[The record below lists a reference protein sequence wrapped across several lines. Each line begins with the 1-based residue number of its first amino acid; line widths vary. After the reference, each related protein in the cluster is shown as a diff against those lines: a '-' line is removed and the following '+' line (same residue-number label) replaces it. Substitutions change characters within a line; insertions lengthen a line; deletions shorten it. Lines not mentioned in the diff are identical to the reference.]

1 MASTSSSPTRALL
14 APLLHQP
21 LTSTPSTSDDDEA
34 SSLDGGSAGDDSL
47 DLPCPQDS
55 RRQRRQRRPP
65 CRCTTSTADPLRAE
79 RRRSNQLEKELRKA
93 RAQLSR
99 FSEINPDEYARLQ
112 DAERKREEFERQV
125 GERERQ
131 LNEANLRRVRSV
143 EKERDEARCQVQ
155 NLRKERLMERLFS
168 EAEGRVG
175 GDERGT
181 FFDTFVTLC
190 GGHFQLGEVDGRER
204 LLPVD
209 GKGQPLTADGV
220 ALSDGDY
227 MEELRRHPVY
237 SFLFQQRSGLYSAAV
252 PESGHEHGG
261 SREPADPEHRRALP
275 GGRQGHHAQ
284 GGCSA
289 ALITRRESDGL
300 VSGVLA
306 QPLHRHGGAGRQ
318 RQPGPLPCP
327 AQAEEGL
334 WGDRG
339 RPPRQCPGQPADS
352 PWRLGAAPPRWLQPP
367 VRQCSLQSQ
376 GPAAAECYR
385 HWL

>member
-1 MASTSSSPTRALL
+1 MPSSFFSSDSSSANSGTAP
-14 APLLHQP
+14 APLALAAPWRSYRQHQQQP
-21 LTSTPSTSDDDEA
+21 NQ
-34 SSLDGGSAGDDSL
+34 GSAGSVQPAADPDLLNSDGAADAGLDAADGDDTL
-47 DLPCPQDS
+47 DLSLPQDS
-55 RRQRRQRRPP
+55 SPSDNDDPP
-65 CRCTTSTADPLRAE
+65 AAAPSSADPLRAE

-143 EKERDEARCQVQ
+143 EKERDEARSQVQ

-261 SREPADPEHRRALP
+261 AVNLQTLSTAELYLEAVKGTTPRA
-275 GGRQGHHAQ
+275 
-284 GGCSA
+284 
-289 ALITRRESDGL
+289 
-300 VSGVLA
+300 
-306 QPLHRHGGAGRQ
+306 
-318 RQPGPLPCP
+318 
-327 AQAEEGL
+327 
-334 WGDRG
+334 
-339 RPPRQCPGQPADS
+339 
-352 PWRLGAAPPRWLQPP
+352 AAPR
-367 VRQCSLQSQ
+367 R
-376 GPAAAECYR
+376 
-385 HWL
+385 

>member
-1 MASTSSSPTRALL
+1 MPSSFFSQSSRPSSGTASAPL
-14 APLLHQP
+14 APAAPSQVYRQEQQQP
-21 LTSTPSTSDDDEA
+21 NQGPAGTSAPPAADLDPLDEDDDEA
-34 SSLDGGSAGDDSL
+34 SSLDGGSAGDDSYE
-47 DLPCPQDS
+47 PNFPQDS
-55 RRQRRQRRPP
+55 GTGCGDHDDPP
-65 CRCTTSTADPLRAE
+65 AASTSTADPLRAE

-143 EKERDEARCQVQ
+143 EKERDEARSQVQ

-261 SREPADPEHRRALP
+261 AVNLQTLSTAELYLEAVKGTTPRA
-275 GGRQGHHAQ
+275 
-284 GGCSA
+284 
-289 ALITRRESDGL
+289 
-300 VSGVLA
+300 
-306 QPLHRHGGAGRQ
+306 
-318 RQPGPLPCP
+318 
-327 AQAEEGL
+327 
-334 WGDRG
+334 
-339 RPPRQCPGQPADS
+339 
-352 PWRLGAAPPRWLQPP
+352 AAPR
-367 VRQCSLQSQ
+367 R
-376 GPAAAECYR
+376 
-385 HWL
+385 

>member
-1 MASTSSSPTRALL
+1 LQIYTQPQQQPNQGPAGSIPPATDPDLL
-14 APLLHQP
+14 DADE
-21 LTSTPSTSDDDEA
+21 DDLGGMD
-34 SSLDGGSAGDDSL
+34 LGGSDDSL
-47 DLPCPQDS
+47 DPPAPLAPSIGSGGNSDNDDLPAAAS
-55 RRQRRQRRPP
+55 
-65 CRCTTSTADPLRAE
+65 SSADPLRAE

-125 GERERQ
+125 GDRERQ

-143 EKERDEARCQVQ
+143 EKERDEARSLVQ

-190 GGHFQLGEVDGRER
+190 GGHFQLGELDGRER

-252 PESGHEHGG
+252 PETGHEHGG
-261 SREPADPEHRRALP
+261 AVNLQTLSTAELYLEAVKGTTPRA
-275 GGRQGHHAQ
+275 
-284 GGCSA
+284 
-289 ALITRRESDGL
+289 
-300 VSGVLA
+300 
-306 QPLHRHGGAGRQ
+306 
-318 RQPGPLPCP
+318 
-327 AQAEEGL
+327 
-334 WGDRG
+334 
-339 RPPRQCPGQPADS
+339 
-352 PWRLGAAPPRWLQPP
+352 AAPR
-367 VRQCSLQSQ
+367 R
-376 GPAAAECYR
+376 
-385 HWL
+385 

>member
-1 MASTSSSPTRALL
+1 MPSSLFSQSSRSSSGSAPEPL
-14 APLLHQP
+14 APATPWQIYRQHQQQPNQGPAGSSAGPATDPDP
-21 LTSTPSTSDDDEA
+21 LDLDEDDLGSAD
-34 SSLDGGSAGDDSL
+34 LGGSDDSL
-47 DLPCPQDS
+47 DPTAPLE
-55 RRQRRQRRPP
+55 
-65 CRCTTSTADPLRAE
+65 TSTGPGAGSDNDDPPAAAPSSADPLRAE

-143 EKERDEARCQVQ
+143 EKERDEARSQVQ

-252 PESGHEHGG
+252 PETGHEHGG
-261 SREPADPEHRRALP
+261 AVNLQTLSTAELYLEAVKGTTPRA
-275 GGRQGHHAQ
+275 
-284 GGCSA
+284 
-289 ALITRRESDGL
+289 
-300 VSGVLA
+300 
-306 QPLHRHGGAGRQ
+306 
-318 RQPGPLPCP
+318 
-327 AQAEEGL
+327 
-334 WGDRG
+334 
-339 RPPRQCPGQPADS
+339 
-352 PWRLGAAPPRWLQPP
+352 AAPR
-367 VRQCSLQSQ
+367 R
-376 GPAAAECYR
+376 
-385 HWL
+385 

>member
-1 MASTSSSPTRALL
+1 MGSSASAIPPSADSDLL
-14 APLLHQP
+14 DG
-21 LTSTPSTSDDDEA
+21 DDDEGAGGLDPSSGDDLLDSPGTAEPGA
-34 SSLDGGSAGDDSL
+34 SAGGSDGDE
-47 DLPCPQDS
+47 
-55 RRQRRQRRPP
+55 PP
-65 CRCTTSTADPLRAE
+65 AATTSTADPLRAE

-93 RAQLSR
+93 RAQLAR

-125 GERERQ
+125 ADRERQ

-143 EKERDEARCQVQ
+143 EKERDEARSQVQ
-155 NLRKERLMERLFS
+155 NLRKERLMERLFL

-190 GGHFQLGEVDGRER
+190 GSHFQLGEVDGRER

-252 PESGHEHGG
+252 PETGLEHGG
-261 SREPADPEHRRALP
+261 AVNLQTLSTAELYLEAVKGTTPRA
-275 GGRQGHHAQ
+275 
-284 GGCSA
+284 
-289 ALITRRESDGL
+289 
-300 VSGVLA
+300 
-306 QPLHRHGGAGRQ
+306 
-318 RQPGPLPCP
+318 
-327 AQAEEGL
+327 
-334 WGDRG
+334 
-339 RPPRQCPGQPADS
+339 
-352 PWRLGAAPPRWLQPP
+352 AAPR
-367 VRQCSLQSQ
+367 R
-376 GPAAAECYR
+376 
-385 HWL
+385 

>member
-1 MASTSSSPTRALL
+1 MPSSFFSQSSRPSSGTTPEPL
-14 APLLHQP
+14 APAAQWQVYGQHQQQPNQGPAGTTAPPAADLDP
-21 LTSTPSTSDDDEA
+21 LDEDDDEA
-34 SSLDGGSAGDDSL
+34 SGHDGGSAGDDSYEPNL
-47 DLPCPQDS
+47 PQDS
-55 RRQRRQRRPP
+55 STDSGDNDDTPA
-65 CRCTTSTADPLRAE
+65 TTSSADPLRAE

-143 EKERDEARCQVQ
+143 EKERDEARSQVQ

-252 PESGHEHGG
+252 PETGHEHGG
-261 SREPADPEHRRALP
+261 AVNLQTLSTAELYLEAVKGTTPRA
-275 GGRQGHHAQ
+275 
-284 GGCSA
+284 
-289 ALITRRESDGL
+289 
-300 VSGVLA
+300 
-306 QPLHRHGGAGRQ
+306 
-318 RQPGPLPCP
+318 
-327 AQAEEGL
+327 
-334 WGDRG
+334 
-339 RPPRQCPGQPADS
+339 
-352 PWRLGAAPPRWLQPP
+352 AAPR
-367 VRQCSLQSQ
+367 R
-376 GPAAAECYR
+376 
-385 HWL
+385 

>member
-1 MASTSSSPTRALL
+1 MSSSFFSSDSYGANSGAAPAPLASSAPWQTYRQQQQQPNQGPAGSL
-14 APLLHQP
+14 APLAAELDP
-21 LTSTPSTSDDDEA
+21 LDEGDDEA
-34 SSLDGGSAGDDSL
+34 GGHDVGTGDDSF
-47 DLPCPQDS
+47 DAVPPQDS
-55 RRQRRQRRPP
+55 SSASGDNDDPP
-65 CRCTTSTADPLRAE
+65 AAASSNADPLRAE

-143 EKERDEARCQVQ
+143 ERERDEARSQVQ

-190 GGHFQLGEVDGRER
+190 GGHFQLADVDGRER

-252 PESGHEHGG
+252 PETGHEHGG
-261 SREPADPEHRRALP
+261 AVNLQTLSTAELYLEAVKGTTPRA
-275 GGRQGHHAQ
+275 
-284 GGCSA
+284 
-289 ALITRRESDGL
+289 
-300 VSGVLA
+300 
-306 QPLHRHGGAGRQ
+306 
-318 RQPGPLPCP
+318 
-327 AQAEEGL
+327 
-334 WGDRG
+334 
-339 RPPRQCPGQPADS
+339 
-352 PWRLGAAPPRWLQPP
+352 AAPR
-367 VRQCSLQSQ
+367 R
-376 GPAAAECYR
+376 
-385 HWL
+385 

>member
-1 MASTSSSPTRALL
+1 MPSSFSSDSSRTSGTAPAPLVPAARWQVYGQHQQQPNQGPAGSSPQATADPDPLDTDEDDLGSADLGGSDDSRDPAVLLEPGTGAAPGTDNDDPPAATTSS
-14 APLLHQP
+14 
-21 LTSTPSTSDDDEA
+21 
-34 SSLDGGSAGDDSL
+34 
-47 DLPCPQDS
+47 
-55 RRQRRQRRPP
+55 
-65 CRCTTSTADPLRAE
+65 ADPLRAE

-143 EKERDEARCQVQ
+143 EKERDEARSQVL

-190 GGHFQLGEVDGRER
+190 GGHFQLGDVDGRER

-252 PESGHEHGG
+252 PETGHEHGG
-261 SREPADPEHRRALP
+261 AVNLQTLSTAELYLEAVKGTTPRA
-275 GGRQGHHAQ
+275 
-284 GGCSA
+284 
-289 ALITRRESDGL
+289 
-300 VSGVLA
+300 
-306 QPLHRHGGAGRQ
+306 
-318 RQPGPLPCP
+318 
-327 AQAEEGL
+327 
-334 WGDRG
+334 
-339 RPPRQCPGQPADS
+339 
-352 PWRLGAAPPRWLQPP
+352 AAPR
-367 VRQCSLQSQ
+367 R
-376 GPAAAECYR
+376 
-385 HWL
+385 

>member
-1 MASTSSSPTRALL
+1 MPSSFLSQTSRTSSGNVPAPL
-14 APLLHQP
+14 APAAPWQVYGQHQQQPNQGPPGSSAAPATDPDP
-21 LTSTPSTSDDDEA
+21 LDTDEDDLSGTD
-34 SSLDGGSAGDDSL
+34 LGGSDDSL
-47 DLPCPQDS
+47 DPTPLDPSTGAGANSASDD
-55 RRQRRQRRPP
+55 PP
-65 CRCTTSTADPLRAE
+65 AAASSSADPLRAE

-99 FSEINPDEYARLQ
+99 FSEINPDEYARLL

-143 EKERDEARCQVQ
+143 EKERDEARSQVL

-175 GDERGT
+175 GDVRGT

-190 GGHFQLGEVDGRER
+190 GGHFQLAEVDGRER

-237 SFLFQQRSGLYSAAV
+237 SFLFKQRSGLYSAAV
-252 PESGHEHGG
+252 PETGHEHGG
-261 SREPADPEHRRALP
+261 AVNLQTLSTAELYLEAVKGTTPRA
-275 GGRQGHHAQ
+275 
-284 GGCSA
+284 
-289 ALITRRESDGL
+289 
-300 VSGVLA
+300 
-306 QPLHRHGGAGRQ
+306 
-318 RQPGPLPCP
+318 
-327 AQAEEGL
+327 
-334 WGDRG
+334 
-339 RPPRQCPGQPADS
+339 
-352 PWRLGAAPPRWLQPP
+352 AAPR
-367 VRQCSLQSQ
+367 R
-376 GPAAAECYR
+376 
-385 HWL
+385 

>member
-1 MASTSSSPTRALL
+1 MPSFLFSSAPSSANSHTAPAPL
-14 APLLHQP
+14 APAAPWRSYSQQQQQP
-21 LTSTPSTSDDDEA
+21 NQGPA
-34 SSLDGGSAGDDSL
+34 GSAPPAIDPDLLDSDGAADAAFDAVDGDDTL
-47 DLPCPQDS
+47 DLSLPQDS
-55 RRQRRQRRPP
+55 SPSDSDDPP
-65 CRCTTSTADPLRAE
+65 AAALSSADPLRAE

-143 EKERDEARCQVQ
+143 EKERDEARAQVQ
-155 NLRKERLMERLFS
+155 NLRKERLLERLFS

-190 GGHFQLGEVDGRER
+190 GGHFQLAEVDGRER

-209 GKGQPLTADGV
+209 GKGQPLTTDGV

-252 PESGHEHGG
+252 PETGHEHGG
-261 SREPADPEHRRALP
+261 AVNLQTLSTAELYLEAVKGTTPRAATPRR
-275 GGRQGHHAQ
+275 
-284 GGCSA
+284 
-289 ALITRRESDGL
+289 
-300 VSGVLA
+300 
-306 QPLHRHGGAGRQ
+306 
-318 RQPGPLPCP
+318 
-327 AQAEEGL
+327 
-334 WGDRG
+334 
-339 RPPRQCPGQPADS
+339 
-352 PWRLGAAPPRWLQPP
+352 
-367 VRQCSLQSQ
+367 
-376 GPAAAECYR
+376 
-385 HWL
+385 

>member
-1 MASTSSSPTRALL
+1 MPSSFFSASPAAISGTAPDPIAPAAPWQVYRQHQQQPNQGPAGSAAAPAAEL
-14 APLLHQP
+14 APLDE
-21 LTSTPSTSDDDEA
+21 DDDDA
-34 SSLDGGSAGDDSL
+34 SSLDGGSAGDDSF
-47 DLPCPQDS
+47 DAASTQDAS
-55 RRQRRQRRPP
+55 SGSSDNDDPP
-65 CRCTTSTADPLRAE
+65 AAATSSAEPLRAE

-125 GERERQ
+125 ADRERQ

-143 EKERDEARCQVQ
+143 EKERDDARSQVL

-209 GKGQPLTADGV
+209 GKDQPLTADGV

-237 SFLFQQRSGLYSAAV
+237 SFLFQQRSGLYSAALA
-252 PESGHEHGG
+252 ESGLEHGG
-261 SREPADPEHRRALP
+261 AVNLQTLSTAELYLEAVKGTTPRA
-275 GGRQGHHAQ
+275 
-284 GGCSA
+284 
-289 ALITRRESDGL
+289 
-300 VSGVLA
+300 
-306 QPLHRHGGAGRQ
+306 
-318 RQPGPLPCP
+318 
-327 AQAEEGL
+327 
-334 WGDRG
+334 
-339 RPPRQCPGQPADS
+339 
-352 PWRLGAAPPRWLQPP
+352 AAPR
-367 VRQCSLQSQ
+367 R
-376 GPAAAECYR
+376 
-385 HWL
+385 

>member
-1 MASTSSSPTRALL
+1 MPSSLLSHSSRTNSGVVPVPL
-14 APLLHQP
+14 APAAPWQVYSQP
-21 LTSTPSTSDDDEA
+21 QQQPNQSPAGSSTPLAADHDPLDTDEDD
-34 SSLDGGSAGDDSL
+34 LGGMDLGGGDDSL
-47 DLPCPQDS
+47 DPTTPLEPCTGTGDS
-55 RRQRRQRRPP
+55 NDNDAPP
-65 CRCTTSTADPLRAE
+65 ATTTSSADPLRAE

-112 DAERKREEFERQV
+112 DAERKREEIERQV

-131 LNEANLRRVRSV
+131 LNEANLRRVRSI
-143 EKERDEARCQVQ
+143 EKERDEARSQVQ

-204 LLPVD
+204 LLPVE

-237 SFLFQQRSGLYSAAV
+237 SFLFQQRSGLYSATV

-261 SREPADPEHRRALP
+261 AVNLQTLSTAELYLEAVKGTTPRA
-275 GGRQGHHAQ
+275 
-284 GGCSA
+284 
-289 ALITRRESDGL
+289 
-300 VSGVLA
+300 
-306 QPLHRHGGAGRQ
+306 
-318 RQPGPLPCP
+318 
-327 AQAEEGL
+327 
-334 WGDRG
+334 
-339 RPPRQCPGQPADS
+339 
-352 PWRLGAAPPRWLQPP
+352 AAPR
-367 VRQCSLQSQ
+367 R
-376 GPAAAECYR
+376 
-385 HWL
+385 

>member
-1 MASTSSSPTRALL
+1 MPSSFCSDFSRPSSGTAPDPL
-14 APLLHQP
+14 APAAPWQVYRQHQQQPNQGPAGSTAPPAAGLDP
-21 LTSTPSTSDDDEA
+21 LDEVDDEA
-34 SSLDGGSAGDDSL
+34 SSLDGGSGDESFDASL
-47 DLPCPQDS
+47 PQDS
-55 RRQRRQRRPP
+55 STGSGDNDDPP
-65 CRCTTSTADPLRAE
+65 AAAPSSADPLRAE

-143 EKERDEARCQVQ
+143 EKERDEARSQVQ

-190 GGHFQLGEVDGRER
+190 GGHFQLGDVDGRER

-261 SREPADPEHRRALP
+261 AVNLQTLSTAELYLEAVKGTTPRA
-275 GGRQGHHAQ
+275 
-284 GGCSA
+284 
-289 ALITRRESDGL
+289 
-300 VSGVLA
+300 
-306 QPLHRHGGAGRQ
+306 
-318 RQPGPLPCP
+318 
-327 AQAEEGL
+327 
-334 WGDRG
+334 
-339 RPPRQCPGQPADS
+339 
-352 PWRLGAAPPRWLQPP
+352 AAPR
-367 VRQCSLQSQ
+367 R
-376 GPAAAECYR
+376 
-385 HWL
+385 

>member
-1 MASTSSSPTRALL
+1 
-14 APLLHQP
+14 
-21 LTSTPSTSDDDEA
+21 
-34 SSLDGGSAGDDSL
+34 
-47 DLPCPQDS
+47 
-55 RRQRRQRRPP
+55 
-65 CRCTTSTADPLRAE
+65 LRAE

-143 EKERDEARCQVQ
+143 EKERDEARSQVL

-252 PESGHEHGG
+252 PETSHEHGG
-261 SREPADPEHRRALP
+261 TVNLQTLSTAELYLEAVKGTTPRA
-275 GGRQGHHAQ
+275 
-284 GGCSA
+284 
-289 ALITRRESDGL
+289 
-300 VSGVLA
+300 
-306 QPLHRHGGAGRQ
+306 
-318 RQPGPLPCP
+318 
-327 AQAEEGL
+327 
-334 WGDRG
+334 
-339 RPPRQCPGQPADS
+339 
-352 PWRLGAAPPRWLQPP
+352 AAPR
-367 VRQCSLQSQ
+367 R
-376 GPAAAECYR
+376 
-385 HWL
+385 

>member
-1 MASTSSSPTRALL
+1 MPSSFFSSDSSSANSGTAP
-14 APLLHQP
+14 APLAQAAPWRSYSQHQQQP
-21 LTSTPSTSDDDEA
+21 NQ
-34 SSLDGGSAGDDSL
+34 GSAGSVQPAADPDLLDSDGAADAGLDAADGDDTL
-47 DLPCPQDS
+47 DLSLPQDS
-55 RRQRRQRRPP
+55 SPSDNDDPP
-65 CRCTTSTADPLRAE
+65 AAAPSSADPLRAE

-143 EKERDEARCQVQ
+143 EKERDEARSQVQ

-252 PESGHEHGG
+252 PETGHEHGG
-261 SREPADPEHRRALP
+261 AVNLQTLSTAELYLEAVKGTTPRA
-275 GGRQGHHAQ
+275 
-284 GGCSA
+284 
-289 ALITRRESDGL
+289 
-300 VSGVLA
+300 
-306 QPLHRHGGAGRQ
+306 
-318 RQPGPLPCP
+318 
-327 AQAEEGL
+327 
-334 WGDRG
+334 
-339 RPPRQCPGQPADS
+339 
-352 PWRLGAAPPRWLQPP
+352 AAPR
-367 VRQCSLQSQ
+367 R
-376 GPAAAECYR
+376 
-385 HWL
+385 

>member
-1 MASTSSSPTRALL
+1 MPSSFFSSDSSGANSGTAPAPL
-14 APLLHQP
+14 APAAPWRSYSQHQQQP
-21 LTSTPSTSDDDEA
+21 NQ
-34 SSLDGGSAGDDSL
+34 GSAGSVQPAADPDLLDSDGAADAGLDAADGDDTL
-47 DLPCPQDS
+47 DLSLPQDS
-55 RRQRRQRRPP
+55 SPSDNDDPP
-65 CRCTTSTADPLRAE
+65 AAAPSSADPLRAE

-143 EKERDEARCQVQ
+143 EKERDEARSQVQ

-252 PESGHEHGG
+252 PETGHEHGG
-261 SREPADPEHRRALP
+261 AVNLQTLSTAELYLEAVKGTTPRA
-275 GGRQGHHAQ
+275 
-284 GGCSA
+284 
-289 ALITRRESDGL
+289 
-300 VSGVLA
+300 
-306 QPLHRHGGAGRQ
+306 
-318 RQPGPLPCP
+318 
-327 AQAEEGL
+327 
-334 WGDRG
+334 
-339 RPPRQCPGQPADS
+339 
-352 PWRLGAAPPRWLQPP
+352 AAPR
-367 VRQCSLQSQ
+367 R
-376 GPAAAECYR
+376 
-385 HWL
+385 

>member
-1 MASTSSSPTRALL
+1 MPSSFFSSDSSSANSGTAPAPL
-14 APLLHQP
+14 APAAPWRSYSQHQQQP
-21 LTSTPSTSDDDEA
+21 NQ
-34 SSLDGGSAGDDSL
+34 GSAGSVQPAADPDLLESDGAADAGLDAADGDDTL
-47 DLPCPQDS
+47 DLSLPQDS
-55 RRQRRQRRPP
+55 SPSDNDDPP
-65 CRCTTSTADPLRAE
+65 AAAPSSADPLRAE

-143 EKERDEARCQVQ
+143 EKERDEARSQVQ

-190 GGHFQLGEVDGRER
+190 GGHFQLAEVDGRER
-204 LLPVD
+204 LVPVD

-252 PESGHEHGG
+252 PETGHEHGG
-261 SREPADPEHRRALP
+261 AVNLQTLSTAELYLEAVKGTTPRA
-275 GGRQGHHAQ
+275 
-284 GGCSA
+284 
-289 ALITRRESDGL
+289 
-300 VSGVLA
+300 
-306 QPLHRHGGAGRQ
+306 
-318 RQPGPLPCP
+318 
-327 AQAEEGL
+327 
-334 WGDRG
+334 
-339 RPPRQCPGQPADS
+339 
-352 PWRLGAAPPRWLQPP
+352 AAPR
-367 VRQCSLQSQ
+367 R
-376 GPAAAECYR
+376 
-385 HWL
+385 

>member
-1 MASTSSSPTRALL
+1 MPSSFFSSDSSSANSGTAPAPL
-14 APLLHQP
+14 APAAPWRSYSQHQQQPNQVPAGSVQPAADPDLLE
-21 LTSTPSTSDDDEA
+21 SDGAADA
-34 SSLDGGSAGDDSL
+34 GLDAADGDDTLDISL
-47 DLPCPQDS
+47 PQDS
-55 RRQRRQRRPP
+55 SPSDNDDPP
-65 CRCTTSTADPLRAE
+65 AAAPSSADPLRAE

-143 EKERDEARCQVQ
+143 EKERDEARSQVQ
-155 NLRKERLMERLFS
+155 NLCKERLMERLFS

-252 PESGHEHGG
+252 PETGHEHGG
-261 SREPADPEHRRALP
+261 AVNLQTLS
-275 GGRQGHHAQ
+275 
-284 GGCSA
+284 
-289 ALITRRESDGL
+289 T
-300 VSGVLA
+300 
-306 QPLHRHGGAGRQ
+306 
-318 RQPGPLPCP
+318 
-327 AQAEEGL
+327 AELYLEAVKGTT
-334 WGDRG
+334 
-339 RPPRQCPGQPADS
+339 PRV
-352 PWRLGAAPPRWLQPP
+352 AAPR
-367 VRQCSLQSQ
+367 R
-376 GPAAAECYR
+376 
-385 HWL
+385 

>member
-1 MASTSSSPTRALL
+1 MPSSFFSSDSSSANSGTAPAPL
-14 APLLHQP
+14 APAAPWRSYSQHQQQP
-21 LTSTPSTSDDDEA
+21 NQ
-34 SSLDGGSAGDDSL
+34 GSAGSVQPAADPDLLDSDGAADAGLDAADGDDTL
-47 DLPCPQDS
+47 DLSLPQDS
-55 RRQRRQRRPP
+55 SPSDNDDPP
-65 CRCTTSTADPLRAE
+65 AAAPSSADPLRAE

-143 EKERDEARCQVQ
+143 EKERDEARSQVQ

-252 PESGHEHGG
+252 PETGHEHGG
-261 SREPADPEHRRALP
+261 AVNLQTLSTAELYLEAVKGTTPRA
-275 GGRQGHHAQ
+275 
-284 GGCSA
+284 
-289 ALITRRESDGL
+289 
-300 VSGVLA
+300 
-306 QPLHRHGGAGRQ
+306 
-318 RQPGPLPCP
+318 
-327 AQAEEGL
+327 
-334 WGDRG
+334 
-339 RPPRQCPGQPADS
+339 
-352 PWRLGAAPPRWLQPP
+352 AAPR
-367 VRQCSLQSQ
+367 R
-376 GPAAAECYR
+376 
-385 HWL
+385 

>member
-1 MASTSSSPTRALL
+1 MSSSFFSDSFQFPGPTAQWQTYGQHQQQPNQGHAGS
-14 APLLHQP
+14 APPATEPEL
-21 LTSTPSTSDDDEA
+21 
-34 SSLDGGSAGDDSL
+34 LDGDEDEGGSGDLGGADDSL
-47 DLPCPQDS
+47 DSAIPQDPGGS
-55 RRQRRQRRPP
+55 GDNDDTPAAA
-65 CRCTTSTADPLRAE
+65 SSSAEPLRAE

-125 GERERQ
+125 GDRERQ

-143 EKERDEARCQVQ
+143 EKERDEARSLVQ

-190 GGHFQLGEVDGRER
+190 GGHFQLGELDGRER

-252 PESGHEHGG
+252 LETGHEHGG
-261 SREPADPEHRRALP
+261 AVNLQTLSTAELYLEAVKGTTPRA
-275 GGRQGHHAQ
+275 
-284 GGCSA
+284 A
-289 ALITRRESDGL
+289 A
-300 VSGVLA
+300 
-306 QPLHRHGGAGRQ
+306 
-318 RQPGPLPCP
+318 
-327 AQAEEGL
+327 
-334 WGDRG
+334 
-339 RPPRQCPGQPADS
+339 
-352 PWRLGAAPPRWLQPP
+352 PWR
-367 VRQCSLQSQ
+367 
-376 GPAAAECYR
+376 
-385 HWL
+385 

>member
-1 MASTSSSPTRALL
+1 MPSSFFSTDSSSADNGAAPGPL
-14 APLLHQP
+14 APTAPWQVYRQQQQQP
-21 LTSTPSTSDDDEA
+21 NQGPAGSAPPATDPDLVDSDEDE
-34 SSLDGGSAGDDSL
+34 GGSGDLGGADEGLDSAI
-47 DLPCPQDS
+47 PQDS
-55 RRQRRQRRPP
+55 GGSGDTDDTPAA
-65 CRCTTSTADPLRAE
+65 STAEPLRAE

-125 GERERQ
+125 GDRERQ

-143 EKERDEARCQVQ
+143 EKERYEARSQVQ

-190 GGHFQLGEVDGRER
+190 GGHFQLGELEGRER
-204 LLPVD
+204 LLPID

-220 ALSDGDY
+220 ALCDGDY

-261 SREPADPEHRRALP
+261 AVNLQTLSTAELYLEAVKGTTPRA
-275 GGRQGHHAQ
+275 
-284 GGCSA
+284 
-289 ALITRRESDGL
+289 
-300 VSGVLA
+300 
-306 QPLHRHGGAGRQ
+306 
-318 RQPGPLPCP
+318 
-327 AQAEEGL
+327 
-334 WGDRG
+334 
-339 RPPRQCPGQPADS
+339 
-352 PWRLGAAPPRWLQPP
+352 AAPR
-367 VRQCSLQSQ
+367 R
-376 GPAAAECYR
+376 
-385 HWL
+385 

>member
-1 MASTSSSPTRALL
+1 MPSSLFSQSSRSSSGSAPAPLAPAAPWQHYSQPQQQPNQGPAGSSAPAVADPDPLDPDEDDLGGIDLGSSDDNLDPAAPPDSSSGPSGSDNDDPPAASTS
-14 APLLHQP
+14 
-21 LTSTPSTSDDDEA
+21 
-34 SSLDGGSAGDDSL
+34 G
-47 DLPCPQDS
+47 
-55 RRQRRQRRPP
+55 
-65 CRCTTSTADPLRAE
+65 ADPLRAE

-125 GERERQ
+125 ADRERQ

-143 EKERDEARCQVQ
+143 EKERDDARSQVL

-237 SFLFQQRSGLYSAAV
+237 SFLFQQRSGLYSAAL
-252 PESGHEHGG
+252 PESGLEHGG
-261 SREPADPEHRRALP
+261 TVNLQTLSTAELYLEAVKGTTPRA
-275 GGRQGHHAQ
+275 
-284 GGCSA
+284 
-289 ALITRRESDGL
+289 
-300 VSGVLA
+300 
-306 QPLHRHGGAGRQ
+306 
-318 RQPGPLPCP
+318 
-327 AQAEEGL
+327 
-334 WGDRG
+334 
-339 RPPRQCPGQPADS
+339 
-352 PWRLGAAPPRWLQPP
+352 AAPR
-367 VRQCSLQSQ
+367 R
-376 GPAAAECYR
+376 
-385 HWL
+385 